1 MTGSRESSWLRPS
14 VLVLA
19 AGIATLL
26 LIWLLG
32 RFQLQAWE
40 IDSTMARSVSTVRRE
55 LEVLQQP
62 ESLSGPLPREHLAQL
77 KEALDE
83 LALAAGLEDEAADR
97 AVREEAT
104 AMGQS
109 IAELLDHPAP
119 DTLLPLLESLR
130 ERAGEVEGAVAFHS
144 AEHRHWARRLLVGA
158 LQGWG
163 LIIALVVALLATW
176 ERRRAA
182 EEREIEESRD
192 RMVRAQKMDA
202 VGRLAGGI
210 AHDINNHLA
219 SIRAHTELVLHRPQ
233 TPAALE
239 RKMNLILE
247 TVLKASSLLERLL
260 TFGGRQPTQSERL
273 DLNDVVSSFETVLR
287 GAVPDAIDLEFQ
299 LAPNL
304 ESIHGN
310 VSQIEQLLA
319 NLVVNA
325 RDAIQ
330 GKGRIVV
337 STRSQVADGKRI
349 NLLSVS
355 DDGCGIP
362 IANQDKVFDP
372 FFTTKA
378 GSGSSGLGLAA
389 VYATAEQSGWTIG
402 FESTPGEGTTFLVSM
417 STDEKPARGPVEPRG
432 GEPDDAPRGEESLL
446 LVDDNE
452 VLADAA
458 ATFLS
463 SLGYRVRLAKTL
475 SEARSLAAE
484 NPFDLVI
491 CDVQLPDGSGADLLS
506 ELRQQRPTKAL
517 YMSGYTD
524 RIALRSG
531 LRSDEAFFVKKPFS
545 VAGLSRMVRRL
556 L

>member
-1 MTGSRESSWLRPS
+1 
-14 VLVLA
+14 
-19 AGIATLL
+19 
-26 LIWLLG
+26 
-32 RFQLQAWE
+32 
-40 IDSTMARSVSTVRRE
+40 
-55 LEVLQQP
+55 LE
-62 ESLSGPLPREHLAQL
+62 RL

-97 AVREEAT
+97 AVREEAL
-104 AMGQS
+104 AMGNS
-109 IAELLDHPAP
+109 ISRQLDDPDP
-119 DTLLPLLESLR
+119 DTLVRLVESLR

-144 AEHRHWARRLLVGA
+144 AEHRHWARRLLAGA
-158 LQGWG
+158 LQVWG
-163 LIIALVVALLATW
+163 LIVVVVVALLAGW

-182 EEREIEESRD
+182 EERELEESRD
-192 RMVRAQKMDA
+192 RVVRAQKMDA

-233 TPAALE
+233 TPATIE

-247 TVLKASSLLERLL
+247 TVLKASSLVERLL
-260 TFGGRQPTQSERL
+260 TFGGRQPTQSEQL
-273 DLNDVVSSFETVLR
+273 DLNDVVGSFETVLR
-287 GAVPDAIDLEFQ
+287 GAVPDAIDLDFQ
-299 LAPNL
+299 LAPDL
-304 ESIHGN
+304 DSIHGN

-337 STRSQVADGKRI
+337 STRSQEVEGKRI

-362 IANQDKVFDP
+362 IEDQDKIFDP

-389 VYATAEQSGWTIG
+389 VYATAEQSGWTL
-402 FESTPGEGTTFLVSM
+402 EYETMPGKGTTFLVSM
-417 STDEKPARGPVEPRG
+417 PTDEKPVPRQVETRS
-432 GEPDDAPRGEESLL
+432 GESDATPRGEESLL

-458 ATFLS
+458 STFLS
-463 SLGYRVRLAKTL
+463 SLGYRVQLATTA
-475 SEARSLAAE
+475 SEARSLAEAT
-484 NPFDLVI
+484 PFDLVI
-491 CDVQLPDGSGADLLS
+491 CDVQLPDCSGADLLS
-506 ELRQQRPTKAL
+506 QLRQRRPTKAL

-556 L
+556 LDAKPADRTSPA